1 MKKMKILTIALAIT
15 FCEILCILLAHAA
28 LIGGDGGFYYSLKSD
43 NTATLEEYHGSVEDV
58 VIPSEIYSYAV
69 VEIAENTFS
78 NNVVIKSVVIPESVT
93 AIGAYSFYGCTNL
106 ERVIIPSSV
115 TEIKAA
121 TFYGCGNLT
130 EVIIPASVTQIAA
143 NAFNGCDTLTI
154 KGETGSYAETYA
166 QEHGINFVSTSV
178 SPESPKKI
186 TIFGDVDGDERI
198 TSADSLFVLRMSVGL
213 EAYTDETIA
222 MVDTDD
228 DNRIT
233 SADALELLRYSVGLS
248 ANERIGKPIE

>member
-1 MKKMKILTIALAIT
+1 MTVT
-15 FCEILCILLAHAA
+15 FSIIHSQAA
-28 LIGGDGGFYYSLKSD
+28 LIGGNDGFYYNFYSD
-43 NTATLEEYHGSVEDV
+43 NKATLEEYHGSNQNLI
-58 VIPSEIYSYAV
+58 IPDIVYSHTV
-69 VEIAENTFS
+69 DTIATSTFS
-78 NNVVIKSVVIPESVT
+78 NNSIIKAVVIPETVEI
-93 AIGAYSFYGCTNL
+93 IGAYAFYGCTNL
-106 ERVIIPSSV
+106 ESVIIPSSV
-115 TEIKAA
+115 TAIKAA

-143 NAFNGCDTLTI
+143 NAFNECENLTI
-154 KGETGSYAETYA
+154 IGESGSYAETYA
-166 QEHGINFVSTSV
+166 QEHGINFVITSV

-213 EAYTDETIA
+213 EAYTDETIV

-233 SADALELLRYSVGLS
+233 SADALELLRYRVGLS

>member
-1 MKKMKILTIALAIT
+1 MKKLKILSAALALTI
-15 FCEILCILLAHAA
+15 CALLCTLSAQAA
-28 LIGGDGGFYYSLKSD
+28 LIGGDGGFYYNLKSD
-43 NTATLEEYHGSVEDV
+43 KTATLEEYHGSNENIT
-58 VIPSEIYSYAV
+58 IPSMIYSYTV
-69 VEIAENTFS
+69 NTIAENTFS
-78 NNVVIKSVVIPESVT
+78 NNTIIKTVVIPESVT
-93 AIGAYSFYGCTNL
+93 TIGAYSFYGCTNL
-106 ERVIIPSSV
+106 ESATIPSSV
-115 TEIKAA
+115 TSIKAA
-121 TFYGCGNLT
+121 TFYGSTNLT

-143 NAFNGCDTLTI
+143 NAFNECENLTI
-154 KGETGSYAETYA
+154 IGESGSYAETYA

-213 EAYTDETIA
+213 EAYTDETIV